1 MAASKTVLCAFVT
14 AAVSLRSS
22 MHRDRN
28 IHKRPHSLVS
38 ITSSSSS
45 SASSGSSVPVAT
57 GAGGFAASV
66 PAAAVMTTRGLQLG
80 LSTMHESPLETAS
93 FAADPGT
100 D

>member
-14 AAVSLRSS
+14 AAVRLR
-22 MHRDRN
+22 RDRN

-45 SASSGSSVPVAT
+45 SASSGSSVPAAT

-66 PAAAVMTTRGLQLG
+66 PAVAVMTTQGLQLG

-100 D
+100 N